1 MGGTGMLNN
10 STMIC
15 ALLMAQSV
23 EQMVKDMHQA
33 KAEGAQLVEIRLD
46 YIKNFQPHQDIQI
59 ILKNKPLPVIIVY
72 RRLQLEKCLVFA
84 HFRSQDCMPKWEGGQ
99 YEGDENSRLEALCLA
114 REMGADYID
123 FELKVA
129 SDLTREQKM
138 KNDNATK
145 VIVSHNIDGMTPK
158 DEELSNLAASIRAT
172 GADIIKVVVNIADIT
187 EIAKIFH
194 LLSHCQVPI
203 IAYSVGER
211 GLISQLLC
219 PKFGGFLAYGSIVG
233 HSLPGMPSLYSLRHT
248 YKLDYL
254 NSETK
259 VFGLVSKP
267 VGHSKGPLLH
277 NPTLRHENFNGV
289 YVPMFVDNL
298 EEFFSIYSSPDFAG
312 FSVGFP
318 YKEAVVEYCHEVHPL
333 AESIGAV
340 NTIVRRPCDGKLIG
354 YNTDCE
360 AAITAIE
367 DALKGTPLSGKLF
380 VLVGAGGAGRALA
393 FGAKSRGSRIVIFD
407 IDFERAKSLACAVSG
422 EARVFEEV
430 VNFQPEKG
438 AILANAT
445 PLGMH
450 PNTDQRI
457 PVAESTLGDYE
468 LVFDAVYTPRKTKL
482 LKDAEA
488 AGAIIVGGVEMFLRQ
503 AIGQFNLFTGHEAPT
518 ELMREIIMANF

>member
-72 RRLQLEKCLVFA
+72 R
-84 HFRSQDCMPKWEGGQ
+84 PKWEGGQ

-367 DALKGTPLSGKLF
+367 DALKEKRCSSNEVSSGTPLSGKLF